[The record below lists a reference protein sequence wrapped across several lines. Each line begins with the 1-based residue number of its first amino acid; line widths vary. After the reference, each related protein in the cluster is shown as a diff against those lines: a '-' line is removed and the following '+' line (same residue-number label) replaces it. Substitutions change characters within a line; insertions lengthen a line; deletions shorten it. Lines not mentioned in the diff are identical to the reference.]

1 MFGTLCSE
9 AVFGRFLGNGAPLAC
24 CHGWMSFFSEL
35 RWQDIVDF
43 LVLTLALYV
52 LLLWA
57 RQTRAL
63 RFAVI
68 IVGLHACALWA
79 MHFDLKITGWVLEGA
94 SLAVIGLLI
103 LLFQEEVRH
112 SVVRFDSRVRLRFSQ
127 PSASNKACAAIGQAV
142 FAMACGHI
150 GALIVVTR
158 KEPITDLV
166 SGGVKVDAAI
176 SHELLEAI
184 FQKNSSI
191 HDGAVIIN
199 QDRIEYAGVILPL
212 SEREDVPSEY
222 GTRHRAAMGL
232 AERCDAQVLV
242 VSEERGKVVLMEGR
256 LISPVPDAMAL
267 QSVFSS
273 PGPSQR
279 IPLRSK
285 LSGLLFENLR
295 YRFAAVGLAS
305 VIWALSFVSGGMIV
319 KNVVVPTEFANLP
332 SGLVI
337 ANQPAASV
345 KVQLRGNAWMM
356 NPVMNPA
363 MSGLTVRMDLSGLE
377 QGPHMI
383 RLTETDL
390 KLPPGVRAEHI
401 TPETV
406 SVRLARRDA
415 P

>member
-1 MFGTLCSE
+1 
-9 AVFGRFLGNGAPLAC
+9 
-24 CHGWMSFFSEL
+24 MSFFSEL

-43 LVLTLALYV
+43 LVLSLALYV

-79 MHFDLKITGWVLEGA
+79 MHIDLRITGWVLEGA

-112 SVVRFDSRVRLRFSQ
+112 SVVRFDSTVRLRLSK
-127 PSASNKACAAIGQAV
+127 PSVSNKAWAAIGQAI
-142 FAMACGHI
+142 FAMARGHI
-150 GALIVVTR
+150 GALIVITR
-158 KEPITDLV
+158 KDSITDLV
-166 SGGVKVDAAI
+166 SGGVKVDAAL

-184 FQKNSSI
+184 FEKSSPI

-199 QDRIEYAGVILPL
+199 QDRIEFAGVILPL
-212 SEREDVPSEY
+212 SESENVRSEY
-222 GTRHRAAMGL
+222 GTRHRATMGL

-256 LISPVPDAMAL
+256 QISPMPDVMAL
-267 QSVFSS
+267 QPALSS

-279 IPLRSK
+279 ISLRSK
-285 LSGLLFENLR
+285 LSVLLFKNLR
-295 YRFAAVGLAS
+295 YRLAAVGLAS

-332 SGLVI
+332 SGLLI

-345 KVQLRGNAWMM
+345 KVQLRANTWMVNPM
-356 NPVMNPA
+356 MDPVM
-363 MSGLTVRMDLSGLE
+363 SHLTVHIDLSGLE
-377 QGPHMI
+377 QGPHTI
-383 RLTETDL
+383 RLTESDL
-390 KLPPGVRAEHI
+390 KLPPGVRAERI

>member
-1 MFGTLCSE
+1 
-9 AVFGRFLGNGAPLAC
+9 
-24 CHGWMSFFSEL
+24 MSFFSEL

-57 RQTRAL
+57 KQTRAL
-63 RFAVI
+63 RFAVV

-79 MHFDLKITGWVLEGA
+79 MHFDLRITGWVLEGA
-94 SLAVIGLLI
+94 DLAVIGLLI

-112 SVVRFDSRVRLRFSQ
+112 SVVRFDSTVRLRLSK
-127 PSASNKACAAIGQAV
+127 PSASNKAWAAIGQAV
-142 FAMACGHI
+142 FAMARGHI

-158 KEPITDLV
+158 KDSITDLV
-166 SGGVKVDAAI
+166 SGGVKVDAAL

-184 FQKNSSI
+184 FQKNSPI

-199 QDRIEYAGVILPL
+199 QDRIEYAGVLLPL

-232 AERCDAQVLV
+232 TERCDAQVLV

-256 LISPVPDAMAL
+256 QTSPMPDVMAL
-267 QSVFSS
+267 QPALSS
-273 PGPSQR
+273 SGPSPR
-279 IPLRSK
+279 VSLRSR
-285 LSGLLFENLR
+285 LSGLLFKNLR
-295 YRFAAVGLAS
+295 YRLAAVGLAS

-319 KNVVVPTEFANLP
+319 KNVVAPTEFANLP
-332 SGLVI
+332 SGLRI
-337 ANQPAASV
+337 ANQPASSV
-345 KVQLRGNAWMM
+345 KVQLRGNAWMV
-356 NPVMNPA
+356 NPMMDPA
-363 MSGLTVRMDLSGLE
+363 MSNLSVRIDLSGLE
-377 QGPHMI
+377 QGAHTI

-406 SVRLARRDA
+406 SVRLARRDV

>member
-1 MFGTLCSE
+1 
-9 AVFGRFLGNGAPLAC
+9 
-24 CHGWMSFFSEL
+24 MSFFSEL
-35 RWQDIVDF
+35 RWQDLVDF
-43 LVLTLALYV
+43 LVLSLALYV

-63 RFAVI
+63 RFAVL

-112 SVVRFDSRVRLRFSQ
+112 SVVRFDSTVRLRLSK
-127 PSASNKACAAIGQAV
+127 PSASNKACAAIGKAV
-142 FAMACGHI
+142 FAMARGHI

-158 KEPITDLV
+158 KDPITDLV

-184 FQKNSSI
+184 FEKNSPI

-199 QDRIEYAGVILPL
+199 QDRIEYAGVLLPL
-212 SEREDVPSEY
+212 SEREDAPSEY

-256 LISPVPDAMAL
+256 QTSPMPDVMAL
-267 QSVFSS
+267 QPVFSS
-273 PGPSQR
+273 PGPSPR
-279 IPLRSK
+279 VSLGLR
-285 LSGLLFENLR
+285 LSGLLFKNLR
-295 YRFAAVGLAS
+295 YRLAAVGLAS

-319 KNVVVPTEFANLP
+319 KDVVVPTEFANLP
-332 SGLVI
+332 SGLLI

-345 KVQLRGNAWMM
+345 KVQLRGSTWMVNPM
-356 NPVMNPA
+356 MDPVM
-363 MSGLTVRMDLSGLE
+363 SHLTVRIDLSGLE
-377 QGPHMI
+377 QGPHTI

-401 TPETV
+401 TPGTV
-406 SVRLARRDA
+406 SVRLARRDV

>member
-1 MFGTLCSE
+1 
-9 AVFGRFLGNGAPLAC
+9 
-24 CHGWMSFFSEL
+24 MSFFSEL

-43 LVLTLALYV
+43 LVLSLALYV

-112 SVVRFDSRVRLRFSQ
+112 SVVRFDSTVRLRLSK
-127 PSASNKACAAIGQAV
+127 PSVSNKAWAAIGQAI
-142 FAMACGHI
+142 FAMARGHI

-158 KEPITDLV
+158 KDPITDLV
-166 SGGVKVDAAI
+166 SGGVKVDAAL
-176 SHELLEAI
+176 SPELLEAI
-184 FQKNSSI
+184 FQKNSPI

-199 QDRIEYAGVILPL
+199 QDRIEFAGVILPL
-212 SEREDVPSEY
+212 SESENVRSEY
-222 GTRHRAAMGL
+222 GTRHRATMGL

-256 LISPVPDAMAL
+256 QISPMPDVMAL
-267 QSVFSS
+267 QPALSS

-279 IPLRSK
+279 ISLRSK
-285 LSGLLFENLR
+285 LSVLLFKNLR
-295 YRFAAVGLAS
+295 YRLAAVGLAS

-332 SGLVI
+332 SGLLI

-345 KVQLRGNAWMM
+345 KVQLRANTWMVNPM
-356 NPVMNPA
+356 MDPVM
-363 MSGLTVRMDLSGLE
+363 SHLTVHIDLSGLE
-377 QGPHMI
+377 QGPHTI
-383 RLTETDL
+383 RLTESDL
-390 KLPPGVRAEHI
+390 KLPPGVRAERI